1 MSLAQSHAAEP
12 AAAAE
17 SNRASSAG
25 PSAAPAHRLTS
36 IRSRLSWL
44 LVGVSVAWG
53 VSISATIWLVGRSQV
68 EKMLDYTLL
77 EAAEILYGLLNFDV
91 TQLPMQGGSTMASP
105 LVHEERLL
113 WQVVGADGRV
123 LLKSHRAHDRPLSVT
138 QRLGYFDVGD
148 DVKVLGVV
156 VSDQDN
162 KANYRVF
169 GMPLIDARQTL
180 YVGHWS
186 ADRHEASL
194 VAIEVTAL
202 TVLFLGVLGAFL
214 LRTQVRK
221 ELTPLDDLSA
231 SVAVYDPLVSS
242 ARLVLPNRTELVPL
256 RQAVFD
262 FGTRLARR
270 VSNERAFTAHAAH
283 ALRTPLAGMD
293 AQLASALR
301 ECAPEQKQRLE
312 RTREAARRLHSVV
325 DALLTLFR
333 SGVDL
338 KLVEVEVGELVYQL
352 PIEAIELRVASRAT
366 ILADLNLLAAG
377 LLNLFDNS
385 IRHGATTVQVDVLRE
400 GGMVLIRLQDDG
412 PGIPEAKARI
422 IQDALDAQDYAH
434 HMGLGL
440 MLADLIARAHQGRL
454 KIVKTEGG
462 VTVELSL
469 RDMAANVAQ

>member
-1 MSLAQSHAAEP
+1 MDLAQGSTVDASAPAEP
-12 AAAAE
+12 
-17 SNRASSAG
+17 SSTKPAG
-25 PSAAPAHRLTS
+25 AKAPRLTS

-44 LVGVSVAWG
+44 LVGISVAWG
-53 VSISATIWLVGRSQV
+53 LAISSTIWLVGRNQV
-68 EKMLDYTLL
+68 DKMLDYTLL

-91 TQLPMQGGSTMASP
+91 TQLPMQGASTMASP
-105 LVHEERLL
+105 LVHEERLM
-113 WQVVGADGRV
+113 WQVVDDGGHV
-123 LLKSHRAHDRPLSVT
+123 ILKSHRASDKPISTAR
-138 QRLGYFDVGD
+138 RLGYFDVGD
-148 DVKVLGVV
+148 DVRMFGVV
-156 VSDQDN
+156 VRVNDEVSDF
-162 KANYRVF
+162 RVF
-169 GMPLIDARQTL
+169 GMSLHDERNTL
-180 YVGHWS
+180 YVAHWGVDRQQANLS
-186 ADRHEASL
+186 AVQS
-194 VAIEVTAL
+194 TAL
-202 TVLFLGVLGAFL
+202 VVLLSGVAVALL
-214 LRTQVRK
+214 LRMQVRR
-221 ELTPLDDLSA
+221 ELTPLNDLSA
-231 SVAVYDPLVSS
+231 SVGQYDPLVVG
-242 ARLVLPNRTELVPL
+242 ARLVMPTRTELVPL

-293 AQLASALR
+293 AQLAAALR
-301 ECAPEQKQRLE
+301 ECAPEQKERLE

-338 KLVEVEVGELVYQL
+338 KLQDVEVGELVYQL
-352 PIEAIELRVASRAT
+352 PIEALDLRVASRAT
-366 ILADLNLLAAG
+366 ISADLNLLAAG

-385 IRHGATTVQVDVLRE
+385 IRHGAKHVQVDVLRE
-400 GGMVLIRLQDDG
+400 GGMVRIRLQDDG

-454 KIVKTEGG
+454 NILKTDGG

-469 RDMAANVAQ
+469 RDFASASLG